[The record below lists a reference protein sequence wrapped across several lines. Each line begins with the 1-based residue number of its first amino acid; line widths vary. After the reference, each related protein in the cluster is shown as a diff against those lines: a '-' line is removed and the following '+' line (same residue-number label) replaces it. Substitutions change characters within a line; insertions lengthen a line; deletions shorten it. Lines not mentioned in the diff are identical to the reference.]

1 MSDFS
6 NINFEAKSRITGDDT
21 PFRNAKVKVF
31 GVGGA
36 GGNTVNRMKQMN
48 IEGVEYYAVNT
59 DAMAL
64 DQSLADHKI
73 LIGEKSTRNLGA
85 GMDPEMGRKAVE
97 ENIDDLRNA
106 MKGADLV
113 FVTAGMG
120 GGTGTGAAPV
130 VANIAREEGVLTVA
144 VVTKPFRFEGN
155 VRNSLA
161 QRGVDALREAADTII
176 VIENK
181 KLLNLIQN
189 TNKSATVDEAFKMAD
204 EILGNAVQSICSIMF
219 RHGLVHVDFA
229 DIRKVMLKGGSALM
243 GTGTA
248 EGEGRGVA
256 AADSAL
262 SSPLLED
269 IDIKG
274 ASGVLINVSHGE
286 NYSLLEHNEA
296 MEHIYDAV
304 GEEGCPNIIVGDI
317 TLPELG
323 DKVCI
328 TIIATGCGGTNNAA
342 APCYAGIGSNAYQQ
356 AQAYQQPAP
365 VQAATPRPTTNFL
378 ALAGRATA
386 AMPTAAPT
394 VAAQT
399 VSQRVASVPAS
410 AMATAQTQSYANSAP
425 TQAYAAA
432 PSYAAPTQ
440 AYSASA
446 PSYGASQTN
455 SYAAPTRQASAAPVN
470 LAAAMFSPASSFAS
484 PNFDA
489 NKAGFAEETVAPS
502 ASSMRESEEMP
513 AAAEADP
520 LSNGSNFAGSYAK
533 QEQRVE
539 QNDYMTPA
547 FKRNQSNYDDALKE
561 SNIDYDMP
569 AFMRMNS
576 DLF

>member
-1 MSDFS
+1 MSDFE
-6 NINFEAKSRITGDDT
+6 NINFEAMSRITGDDT
-21 PFRNAKVKVF
+21 PSRNAKVKVF

-48 IEGVEYYAVNT
+48 IEGVEYYAINT

-97 ENIDDLRNA
+97 ENIDDLKKA
-106 MKGADLV
+106 MMGADLV

-120 GGTGTGAAPV
+120 GGTGTGAAPI
-130 VANIAREEGVLTVA
+130 VATVARELGILTVA

-161 QRGVDALREAADTII
+161 QNGVRALREAADTII

-189 TNKSATVDEAFKMAD
+189 TNKNATVDEAFKMAD

-256 AADSAL
+256 AADAAL

-269 IDIKG
+269 IDIQG

-304 GEEGCPNIIVGDI
+304 GEEGNPNIIVGDI

-328 TIIATGCGGTNNAA
+328 TIIATGCGGSNNAA
-342 APCYAGIGSNAYQQ
+342 AVNYAGIGSVAYQQ
-356 AQAYQQPAP
+356 AQAYQAAAP

-378 ALAGRATA
+378 ALAGRNTA
-386 AMPTAAPT
+386 AMPTAAMPTAAMPAAPT
-394 VAAQT
+394 VATPAVT
-399 VSQRVASVPAS
+399 QRVVPA
-410 AMATAQTQSYANSAP
+410 TAP
-425 TQAYAAA
+425 AA
-432 PSYAAPTQ
+432 PSYTAPQ
-440 AYSASA
+440 SSYASA
-446 PSYGASQTN
+446 A
-455 SYAAPTRQASAAPVN
+455 RQAAPVN
-470 LAAAMFSPASSFAS
+470 TAAAMFAPASSFAS
-484 PNFDA
+484 PSFDA
-489 NKAGFAEETVAPS
+489 KASYTEETVAS
-502 ASSMRESEEMP
+502 KSIRETEEMP
-513 AAAEADP
+513 GAADADP
-520 LSNGSNFAGSYAK
+520 LSNGNYANTFK
-533 QEQRVE
+533 QESRPAQTE
-539 QNDYMTPA
+539 QVSAVDYGTPA
-547 FKRNQSNYDDALKE
+547 FMRNQKGSEDALKE
-561 SNIDYDMP
+561 SNVDYDLP
-569 AFMRMNS
+569 AFMRMN

>member
-6 NINFEAKSRITGDDT
+6 NINFEAKSRVTGDDT

-48 IEGVEYYAVNT
+48 IEGVEYYAINT

-97 ENIDDLRNA
+97 ENIDDLRDA

-120 GGTGTGAAPV
+120 GGTGTGAAPI

-155 VRNSLA
+155 VRNALA
-161 QRGVDALREAADTII
+161 QNGVRALREAADTII

-189 TNKSATVDEAFKMAD
+189 TNKNATVDEAFKMAD

-229 DIRKVMLKGGSALM
+229 DIRKVMLHGGSALM

-256 AADSAL
+256 AADAAL

-269 IDIKG
+269 IDIQG

-304 GEEGCPNIIVGDI
+304 GEEGNPNIIVGDI

-342 APCYAGIGSNAYQQ
+342 SMNYGGMASAFPQG
-356 AQAYQQPAP
+356 QAYQQPA
-365 VQAATPRPTTNFL
+365 VQAATPRPTTNFV

-386 AMPTAAPT
+386 PMPTAAMSVAPT
-394 VAAQT
+394 VAAPA
-399 VSQRVASVPAS
+399 VSQRMAAAPTSTLSVA
-410 AMATAQTQSYANSAP
+410 Q
-425 TQAYAAA
+425 TQAYAT
-432 PSYAAPTQ
+432 APTQ
-440 AYSASA
+440 NYASSRPA
-446 PSYGASQTN
+446 TPMSQ
-455 SYAAPTRQASAAPVN
+455 
-470 LAAAMFSPASSFAS
+470 AAAMFAPASSFAS
-484 PNFDA
+484 PSFDV
-489 NKAGFAEETVAPS
+489 KAGYAEEAVAT
-502 ASSMRESEEMP
+502 ATATLRETEEMP
-513 AAAEADP
+513 GVADADP
-520 LSNGSNFAGSYAK
+520 LSNGNYAGSYGK
-533 QEQRVE
+533 QESRMSAQSETV
-539 QNDYMTPA
+539 DYGTPA
-547 FKRNQSNYDDALKE
+547 FVRNSQKAPEDALKE
-561 SNIDYDMP
+561 SNVDYDLP

>member
-1 MSDFS
+1 MSDFA
-6 NINFEAKSRITGDDT
+6 NINFEAKSRVTGDDT

-48 IEGVEYYAVNT
+48 IEGVEYYAINT

-97 ENIDDLRNA
+97 ENIDDLRDA

-120 GGTGTGAAPV
+120 GGTGTGAAPI

-161 QRGVDALREAADTII
+161 QNGVRALREAADTII

-189 TNKSATVDEAFKMAD
+189 TNKNATVDEAFKMAD

-229 DIRKVMLKGGSALM
+229 DIRKVMLHGGSALM

-256 AADSAL
+256 AADAAL

-269 IDIKG
+269 IDIQG

-304 GEEGCPNIIVGDI
+304 GEEGNPNIIVGDI

-342 APCYAGIGSNAYQQ
+342 AVNYGGIAGSFPQATGYQ
-356 AQAYQQPAP
+356 PT
-365 VQAATPRPTTNFL
+365 VQAATPRPTTNFV
-378 ALAGRATA
+378 ALAGRSTA
-386 AMPTAAPT
+386 AMPTASMATAPT
-394 VAAQT
+394 VAAPAVT
-399 VSQRVASVPAS
+399 QRTVPA
-410 AMATAQTQSYANSAP
+410 APAYASAP
-425 TQAYAAA
+425 TQ
-432 PSYAAPTQ
+432 SYSSPARPL
-440 AYSASA
+440 S
-446 PSYGASQTN
+446 
-455 SYAAPTRQASAAPVN
+455 PVN
-470 LAAAMFSPASSFAS
+470 QAAAMFAPASSFAS

-489 NKAGFAEETVAPS
+489 KASYAEEVV
-502 ASSMRESEEMP
+502 ASSTATATLRETEEMP
-513 AAAEADP
+513 GVAEADP
-520 LSNGSNFAGSYAK
+520 LSSGNYAGSYAK
-533 QEQRVE
+533 QEPRMMAQSE
-539 QNDYMTPA
+539 QTSSVDYGTPA
-547 FKRNQSNYDDALKE
+547 FVRNQKAPEDALKE
-561 SNIDYDMP
+561 SNVDYELP

>member
-161 QRGVDALREAADTII
+161 QNGVNALREAADTII

-189 TNKSATVDEAFKMAD
+189 TNKSATVDEAFRMAD

-256 AADSAL
+256 AADAAL
-262 SSPLLED
+262 TSPLLED
-269 IDIKG
+269 IDIQG

-296 MEHIYDAV
+296 MEHIYGAV

-328 TIIATGCGGTNNAA
+328 TIIATGCGGTNRNV
-342 APCYAGIGSNAYQQ
+342 PPVGVGGYTAGFQ
-356 AQAYQQPAP
+356 ATQGFSSVPAQPT

-394 VAAQT
+394 VSAQT
-399 VSQRVASVPAS
+399 VQR
-410 AMATAQTQSYANSAP
+410 TAAP
-425 TQAYAAA
+425 TAAMNAQAYAAPTQNYGA
-432 PSYAAPTQ
+432 PTQSYAAPTQ
-440 AYSASA
+440 AFNASASN
-446 PSYGASQTN
+446 YGAAQTN
-455 SYAAPTRQASAAPVN
+455 SYAAPSRQASAAPVN
-470 LAAAMFSPASSFAS
+470 LAAAMFKPDYSFAS
-484 PNFDA
+484 QNFDA
-489 NKAGFAEETVAPS
+489 NKGGFTEETVPAPT
-502 ASSMRESEEMP
+502 ASTLRESEEMP
-513 AAAEADP
+513 AAADADP
-520 LSNGSNFAGSYAK
+520 MSNGNYAGSYAK
-533 QEQRVE
+533 QEQRAE
-539 QNDYMTPA
+539 QNDYSTPA

-561 SNIDYDMP
+561 SNIDYEMP

>member
-6 NINFEAKSRITGDDT
+6 NINFEARSRVTGDDT

-48 IEGVEYYAVNT
+48 IEGVEYYAINT

-97 ENIDDLRNA
+97 ENIDDLRDA

-155 VRNSLA
+155 VRNALA
-161 QRGVDALREAADTII
+161 QNGVRALREAADTII

-181 KLLNLIQN
+181 KLMNLIQN
-189 TNKSATVDEAFKMAD
+189 TNKNATMDEAFKMAD

-243 GTGTA
+243 GTGSA
-248 EGEGRGVA
+248 EGDGRGIA
-256 AADSAL
+256 AADAAL

-269 IDIKG
+269 IDIQG
-274 ASGVLINVSHGE
+274 ASGVLVNVSHGE

-304 GEEGCPNIIVGDI
+304 GEEGNPNIIVGDI

-342 APCYAGIGSNAYQQ
+342 AMNYGGMASAFPQ
-356 AQAYQQPAP
+356 AQAYPQTAG
-365 VQAATPRPTTNFL
+365 VQAATPRPTTNFV

-386 AMPTAAPT
+386 AMPAAAPT
-394 VAAQT
+394 VAAQAIT
-399 VSQRVASVPAS
+399 QRVATAPTS
-410 AMATAQTQSYANSAP
+410 AMASAP

-432 PSYAAPTQ
+432 PAYASAPTQ
-440 AYSASA
+440 
-446 PSYGASQTN
+446 
-455 SYAAPTRQASAAPVN
+455 SYASPARPATPINQ
-470 LAAAMFSPASSFAS
+470 AAAMFAPASSFAS

-489 NKAGFAEETVAPS
+489 KASYAEESVAT
-502 ASSMRESEEMP
+502 ATLRETEEMP
-513 AAAEADP
+513 GVADADP
-520 LSNGSNFAGSYAK
+520 LSNGNYAGSYSK
-533 QEQRVE
+533 QDSRMTAQSEQV
-539 QNDYMTPA
+539 NYDTPA
-547 FKRNQSNYDDALKE
+547 FMRNQKPSEDALKE
-561 SNIDYDMP
+561 SNFDYDLP

>member
-1 MSDFS
+1 MSDFE
-6 NINFEAKSRITGDDT
+6 NINFEAKSRITGDDA
-21 PFRNAKVKVF
+21 PSRNAKVKVF

-48 IEGVEYYAVNT
+48 IEGVEYYAINT

-97 ENIDDLRNA
+97 ENIDDLKKS
-106 MKGADLV
+106 MMGADLV

-120 GGTGTGAAPV
+120 GGTGTGAAPI
-130 VANIAREEGVLTVA
+130 VATVARELGILTVA

-161 QRGVDALREAADTII
+161 QNGVRALREAADTII

-189 TNKSATVDEAFKMAD
+189 TNKNATVDEAFKMAD

-256 AADSAL
+256 AADAAL

-269 IDIKG
+269 IDIQG

-304 GEEGCPNIIVGDI
+304 GEEGNPNIIVGDI

-342 APCYAGIGSNAYQQ
+342 AVNYAGIGSAAYQQ
-356 AQAYQQPAP
+356 AQTYQAAAAP
-365 VQAATPRPTTNFL
+365 VQAATPRPTTNFV

-386 AMPTAAPT
+386 AMPTAPMAAAPT
-394 VAAQT
+394 VAAPAVT
-399 VSQRVASVPAS
+399 QRVVPA
-410 AMATAQTQSYANSAP
+410 TAP
-425 TQAYAAA
+425 AA
-432 PSYAAPTQ
+432 PSYMAPQNT
-440 AYSASA
+440 YASA
-446 PSYGASQTN
+446 A
-455 SYAAPTRQASAAPVN
+455 RQAAPVN
-470 LAAAMFSPASSFAS
+470 TAAAMFAPASSFAS
-484 PNFDA
+484 PSFDV
-489 NKAGFAEETVAPS
+489 KAGYAEEAVATKTV
-502 ASSMRESEEMP
+502 RETEEMP
-513 AAAEADP
+513 GVAEADP
-520 LSNGSNFAGSYAK
+520 LSNGNYASSFK
-533 QEQRVE
+533 QESRPAQTE
-539 QNDYMTPA
+539 QVSAVDYDTPA
-547 FKRNQSNYDDALKE
+547 FMRNQKAPEDALKE
-561 SNIDYDMP
+561 SNVDYDLP

>member
-1 MSDFS
+1 M
-6 NINFEAKSRITGDDT
+6 
-21 PFRNAKVKVF
+21 F

-48 IEGVEYYAVNT
+48 IEGVEYYAINT

-97 ENIDDLRNA
+97 ENIDDLKKA
-106 MKGADLV
+106 MMGADLV

-120 GGTGTGAAPV
+120 GGTGTGAAPI
-130 VANIAREEGVLTVA
+130 VATVARELGILTVA

-161 QRGVDALREAADTII
+161 QNGVRALREAADTII

-256 AADSAL
+256 AADAAL

-269 IDIKG
+269 IDIQG

-304 GEEGCPNIIVGDI
+304 GEEGNPNIIVGDI

-328 TIIATGCGGTNNAA
+328 TIIATGCGGSNNAA
-342 APCYAGIGSNAYQQ
+342 AVNYAGIGTAAYQMNQ
-356 AQAYQQPAP
+356 AQAQYQAPAAP

-378 ALAGRATA
+378 ALAGRNTA
-386 AMPTAAPT
+386 AMPTAAMPTAAMPAAPT
-394 VAAQT
+394 VATPAVT
-399 VSQRVASVPAS
+399 QRVVPA
-410 AMATAQTQSYANSAP
+410 TAP
-425 TQAYAAA
+425 AA
-432 PSYAAPTQ
+432 PSY
-440 AYSASA
+440 SA
-446 PSYGASQTN
+446 PQNT
-455 SYAAPTRQASAAPVN
+455 YAQPAAARQAAPVN
-470 LAAAMFSPASSFAS
+470 AAAAMFAPASSFAS
-484 PNFDA
+484 PSFDA
-489 NKAGFAEETVAPS
+489 KASYTEETVAPKS
-502 ASSMRESEEMP
+502 IRETEEMP
-513 AAAEADP
+513 GAAEADP
-520 LSNGSNFAGSYAK
+520 LSNGNYASTFK
-533 QEQRVE
+533 QESRPAQAE
-539 QNDYMTPA
+539 QVNSVDYATPA
-547 FKRNQSNYDDALKE
+547 FMRNQNGSEDALKE
-561 SNIDYDMP
+561 SNVDYDLP
-569 AFMRMNS
+569 AFMRMN

>member
-1 MSDFS
+1 MSDFE
-6 NINFEAKSRITGDDT
+6 NINFEAMSRITGDDT
-21 PFRNAKVKVF
+21 PSRNAKVKVF

-48 IEGVEYYAVNT
+48 IEGVEYYAINT

-97 ENIDDLRNA
+97 ENIDDLKKA
-106 MKGADLV
+106 MMGADLV

-120 GGTGTGAAPV
+120 GGTGTGAAPI
-130 VANIAREEGVLTVA
+130 VATVARELGILTVA

-161 QRGVDALREAADTII
+161 QNGVRALREAADTII

-189 TNKSATVDEAFKMAD
+189 TNKNATVDEAFKMAD

-256 AADSAL
+256 AADAAL

-269 IDIKG
+269 IDIQG

-304 GEEGCPNIIVGDI
+304 GEEGNPNIIVGDI

-342 APCYAGIGSNAYQQ
+342 AVGYAGIGTAGYQQ
-356 AQAYQQPAP
+356 QTQSFQTVAP
-365 VQAATPRPTTNFL
+365 VQATPRPTTNFV
-378 ALAGRATA
+378 ALAGRPTA
-386 AMPTAAPT
+386 AMQTPAMPTAAMQAAPT
-394 VAAQT
+394 VVAPAVT
-399 VSQRVASVPAS
+399 QRVVPA
-410 AMATAQTQSYANSAP
+410 T
-425 TQAYAAA
+425 A
-432 PSYAAPTQ
+432 PSYTAPQ
-440 AYSASA
+440 NNYASTA
-446 PSYGASQTN
+446 
-455 SYAAPTRQASAAPVN
+455 RQATPVN
-470 LAAAMFSPASSFAS
+470 QAAAMFAPASSFAS
-484 PNFDA
+484 PSFDA
-489 NKAGFAEETVAPS
+489 KASYAEESVAAAKTV
-502 ASSMRESEEMP
+502 RETEEMP
-513 AAAEADP
+513 GAADADP
-520 LSNGSNFAGSYAK
+520 LSNGNYASTFK
-533 QEQRVE
+533 QESRPAQTE
-539 QNDYMTPA
+539 QVSAVDYGTPA
-547 FKRNQSNYDDALKE
+547 FMRNQKGSEDAIKE
-561 SNIDYDMP
+561 SNVDYDLP
-569 AFMRMNS
+569 AFMRMN

>member
-1 MSDFS
+1 MSDYP

-21 PFRNAKVKVF
+21 PTSKAKVMVF

-97 ENIDDLRNA
+97 ENIDELKKA
-106 MKGADLV
+106 MMGADLV

-120 GGTGTGAAPV
+120 GGTGTGAAPI
-130 VANIAREEGVLTVA
+130 VATVARELGILTVA

-161 QRGVDALREAADTII
+161 QNGVRALREAADTII

-181 KLLNLIQN
+181 KLMNLIQN
-189 TNKSATVDEAFKMAD
+189 TNKNATMDEAFKMAD

-243 GTGTA
+243 GTGSA
-248 EGEGRGVA
+248 EGEGRGIA
-256 AADSAL
+256 AADAAL

-269 IDIKG
+269 IDIQG
-274 ASGVLINVSHGE
+274 ASGVLVNVSHGE

-304 GEEGCPNIIVGDI
+304 GEEGNPNIIVGDI

-342 APCYAGIGSNAYQQ
+342 AVNYGGIGSAAYQQ
-356 AQAYQQPAP
+356 AQGYQAPAAPAP

-378 ALAGRATA
+378 ALAGRSTTA
-386 AMPTAAPT
+386 MPASAMPTAAMPATPT
-394 VAAQT
+394 VAAPAVT
-399 VSQRVASVPAS
+399 QRYVPA
-410 AMATAQTQSYANSAP
+410 T
-425 TQAYAAA
+425 AA
-432 PSYAAPTQ
+432 PSYNTAPQ
-440 AYSASA
+440 NSYASASA
-446 PSYGASQTN
+446 
-455 SYAAPTRQASAAPVN
+455 AARPATPVN
-470 LAAAMFSPASSFAS
+470 AAAAMFAPVSSFAS
-484 PNFDA
+484 SNFDA
-489 NKAGFAEETVAPS
+489 KASYAEESVAP
-502 ASSMRESEEMP
+502 AAKTTRESEEMP
-513 AAAEADP
+513 GAADADP
-520 LSNGSNFAGSYAK
+520 LSNGNYASSFK
-533 QEQRVE
+533 QESRPAQAE
-539 QNDYMTPA
+539 QANTVDYDTPA
-547 FKRNQSNYDDALKE
+547 FMRNQSGSEDALKE
-561 SNIDYDMP
+561 RNVDYDLP
-569 AFMRMNS
+569 AFMRMN

>member
-1 MSDFS
+1 MSDFA
-6 NINFEAKSRITGDDT
+6 NINFEAKSRVTGDDT

-48 IEGVEYYAVNT
+48 IEGVEYYAINT

-97 ENIDDLRNA
+97 ENIDDLRDA

-161 QRGVDALREAADTII
+161 QNGVRALRDAADTII

-181 KLLNLIQN
+181 KLMNLIQN
-189 TNKSATVDEAFKMAD
+189 TNKNATMDEAFKMAD

-229 DIRKVMLKGGSALM
+229 DIRKVMLRGGSALM
-243 GTGTA
+243 GTGSA
-248 EGEGRGVA
+248 EGEGRGIA
-256 AADSAL
+256 AADAAL

-269 IDIKG
+269 IDIQG
-274 ASGVLINVSHGE
+274 ASGVLVNVSHGE

-304 GEEGCPNIIVGDI
+304 GEEGNPNIIVGDI

-342 APCYAGIGSNAYQQ
+342 AVNYGGMASAFPQ
-356 AQAYQQPAP
+356 ATGYQPA
-365 VQAATPRPTTNFL
+365 VQQATPRPTTNFV

-386 AMPTAAPT
+386 TMPTAMAAAPT
-394 VAAQT
+394 VAAPAVT
-399 VSQRVASVPAS
+399 QRVVPA
-410 AMATAQTQSYANSAP
+410 APAYASAP
-425 TQAYAAA
+425 TQAYASPAR
-432 PSYAAPTQ
+432 P
-440 AYSASA
+440 
-446 PSYGASQTN
+446 
-455 SYAAPTRQASAAPVN
+455 AAPVN
-470 LAAAMFSPASSFAS
+470 AAAAMFAPASSFAS
-484 PNFDA
+484 PSFDA
-489 NKAGFAEETVAPS
+489 KASYAEEVV
-502 ASSMRESEEMP
+502 ASSTATATLRETEELP
-513 AAAEADP
+513 GVAEADP
-520 LSNGSNFAGSYAK
+520 LSSGNYANSYAK
-533 QEQRVE
+533 QEPRMMAQNE
-539 QNDYMTPA
+539 QAGAVDYGTPA
-547 FKRNQSNYDDALKE
+547 FVRNQKAPEDALKE
-561 SNIDYDMP
+561 SNVDYELP

>member
-1 MSDFS
+1 MSDFA

-161 QRGVDALREAADTII
+161 QNGVNALREAADTII

-256 AADSAL
+256 AADAAL

-269 IDIKG
+269 IDIQG

-328 TIIATGCGGTNNAA
+328 TIIATGCGGDYNRVVT
-342 APCYAGIGSNAYQQ
+342 GQDLSES
-356 AQAYQQPAP
+356 
-365 VQAATPRPTTNFL
+365 RS
-378 ALAGRATA
+378 
-386 AMPTAAPT
+386 
-394 VAAQT
+394 AQT
-399 VSQRVASVPAS
+399 LLADAVCNAGCSDGCRTGCHPACSSGCSDIRHVCCPGLWCSDSGLCRSCSVLCRSDAEPWR
-410 AMATAQTQSYANSAP
+410 
-425 TQAYAAA
+425 
-432 PSYAAPTQ
+432 
-440 AYSASA
+440 YSAKLCRS
-446 PSYGASQTN
+446 
-455 SYAAPTRQASAAPVN
+455 V
-470 LAAAMFSPASSFAS
+470 S
-484 PNFDA
+484 PNSG
-489 NKAGFAEETVAPS
+489 N
-502 ASSMRESEEMP
+502 
-513 AAAEADP
+513 AD
-520 LSNGSNFAGSYAK
+520 
-533 QEQRVE
+533 
-539 QNDYMTPA
+539 
-547 FKRNQSNYDDALKE
+547 
-561 SNIDYDMP
+561 
-569 AFMRMNS
+569 
-576 DLF
+576 

>member
-1 MSDFS
+1 MSDFA
-6 NINFEAKSRITGDDT
+6 NINFEAKSRVTGDDT

-48 IEGVEYYAVNT
+48 IEGVEYYAINT

-97 ENIDDLRNA
+97 ENIDDLRDA

-120 GGTGTGAAPV
+120 GGTGTGAAPI

-161 QRGVDALREAADTII
+161 QSGVRALREAADTII

-189 TNKSATVDEAFKMAD
+189 TNKNATVDEAFKMAD

-256 AADSAL
+256 AADAAL

-269 IDIKG
+269 IDIQG

-304 GEEGCPNIIVGDI
+304 GEEGNPNIIVGDI

-342 APCYAGIGSNAYQQ
+342 AVGYAGVGTAGYQPAYQTP
-356 AQAYQQPAP
+356 AAP
-365 VQAATPRPTTNFL
+365 VQATPRPTTNFV

-386 AMPTAAPT
+386 AMPSAMPTAAMQAAPT
-394 VAAQT
+394 VVAPAVT
-399 VSQRVASVPAS
+399 QRVVPA
-410 AMATAQTQSYANSAP
+410 T
-425 TQAYAAA
+425 A
-432 PSYAAPTQ
+432 PSYTAPQ
-440 AYSASA
+440 NNYASTA
-446 PSYGASQTN
+446 
-455 SYAAPTRQASAAPVN
+455 RQATPVN
-470 LAAAMFSPASSFAS
+470 QAAAMFAPASSFAS
-484 PNFDA
+484 PSFDA
-489 NKAGFAEETVAPS
+489 KASYAEESVAAAKTV
-502 ASSMRESEEMP
+502 RETEEMP
-513 AAAEADP
+513 GAADADP
-520 LSNGSNFAGSYAK
+520 LSNGNYASTFK
-533 QEQRVE
+533 QESRPAQTE
-539 QNDYMTPA
+539 QVSAVDYGTPA
-547 FKRNQSNYDDALKE
+547 FMRNQKGSEDALKE
-561 SNIDYDMP
+561 SNVDYDLP
-569 AFMRMNS
+569 AFMRMN

>member
-1 MSDFS
+1 MSDFE
-6 NINFEAKSRITGDDT
+6 NINFEAMSRITGDDT
-21 PFRNAKVKVF
+21 PSRNAKVKVF

-48 IEGVEYYAVNT
+48 IEGVEYYAINT

-97 ENIDDLRNA
+97 ENIDDLKKA
-106 MKGADLV
+106 MVGADLV

-120 GGTGTGAAPV
+120 GGTGTGAAPI
-130 VANIAREEGVLTVA
+130 VATVARELGILTVA

-161 QRGVDALREAADTII
+161 QNGVRALREAADTII

-189 TNKSATVDEAFKMAD
+189 TNKNATVDEAFKMAD

-256 AADSAL
+256 AADAAL

-269 IDIKG
+269 IDIQG

-304 GEEGCPNIIVGDI
+304 GEEGNPNIIVGDI

-342 APCYAGIGSNAYQQ
+342 AAGYATMNTAAAYQPAYQ
-356 AQAYQQPAP
+356 AQVAP
-365 VQAATPRPTTNFL
+365 VQATPRPTTNFV

-386 AMPTAAPT
+386 AMPAAMPTAAMPTAAMTAQT
-394 VAAQT
+394 VAAPAVTQRT
-399 VSQRVASVPAS
+399 VS
-410 AMATAQTQSYANSAP
+410 
-425 TQAYAAA
+425 AA
-432 PSYAAPTQ
+432 PSYASMPQ
-440 AYSASA
+440 YASPA
-446 PSYGASQTN
+446 RPATPINQ
-455 SYAAPTRQASAAPVN
+455 
-470 LAAAMFSPASSFAS
+470 AAAMFAPASSFAS
-484 PNFDA
+484 PNFDV
-489 NKAGFAEETVAPS
+489 KASYAEESVATATKTV
-502 ASSMRESEEMP
+502 RETEEMP
-513 AAAEADP
+513 GAADADP
-520 LSNGSNFAGSYAK
+520 LSNGNYASSLNK
-533 QEQRVE
+533 QDSRPAQTEQVSAV
-539 QNDYMTPA
+539 DYGTPA
-547 FKRNQSNYDDALKE
+547 FMRNQKGSEDALKE
-561 SNIDYDMP
+561 SNVDYDLP
-569 AFMRMNS
+569 AFMRMN